1 MTYST
6 INKTKFG
13 NCITCGAKDTKVVKV
28 KKDTYCINCHNR
40 NKALEQLEKQK
51 KRNALRVDTTKVRKL
66 GKMQDVS
73 LEQKALNASKAAA
86 MQRWFAERREEM
98 KGKCANCGGKTMKYN
113 GDKFYYSIAH
123 ILPKA
128 YFKSVATHPLNW
140 IELCFY
146 GNSCHTNYDNH
157 MIDIMEL
164 NCFDEVISKF
174 VKMYPDI
181 DKDER
186 RRIPQI
192 LLNYV
197 EAEK

>member
-1 MTYST
+1 MYSSL
-6 INKTKFG
+6 NKTKWG
-13 NCITCGAKDTKVVKV
+13 NCITCGAKDTEVVKV
-28 KKDTYCINCHNR
+28 KKDTYCTQCHQK
-40 NKALEQLEKQK
+40 NKALEQIEKQK
-51 KRNALRVDTTKVRKL
+51 RKNAIRLDGSKVRKL
-66 GKMQDVS
+66 GKVQDVS

-98 KGKCANCGGKTMKYN
+98 KGKCAHCGGKTMKYN

-140 IELCFY
+140 VELCFY
-146 GNSCHTNYDNH
+146 GNSCHTNFDNH

-164 NCFDEVISKF
+164 NCFDDVISKF
-174 VKMYPDI
+174 VRMYPDI

-186 RRIPQI
+186 RRIPAI
-192 LLNYV
+192 LLQYV
-197 EAEK
+197 EVEK